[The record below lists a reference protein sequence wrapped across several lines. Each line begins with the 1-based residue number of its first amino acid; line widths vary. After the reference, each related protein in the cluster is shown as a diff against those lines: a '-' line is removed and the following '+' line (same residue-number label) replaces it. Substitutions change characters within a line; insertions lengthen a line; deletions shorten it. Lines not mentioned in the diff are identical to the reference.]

1 MADSFFSLYFFFS
14 SQKNTV
20 ADKLFGQQS
29 PRKIYSSLSSSS
41 RKGRS
46 REEEDGIKRPT
57 SPVLNALDQRH
68 AGEEWKQHMIH
79 DLEQATKGLLT
90 GHKDEIDEKLIASR
104 QVMYVKGHYYYI
116 IVFCCLLSDSLLLY
130 FETFSRI
137 C

>member
-1 MADSFFSLYFFFS
+1 M
-14 SQKNTV
+14 

-29 PRKIYSSLSSSS
+29 PRKIYSSVSSSS
-41 RKGRS
+41 
-46 REEEDGIKRPT
+46 EEDVIKRPT

-104 QVMYVKGHYYYI
+104 QVMYVTGHYY
-116 IVFCCLLSDSLLLY
+116 L
-130 FETFSRI
+130 
-137 C
+137 